1 MTGDID
7 TPIIGAGP
15 SARSAPSAQAPI
27 CAASLESSSPMLDD
41 ELSFNSYCIVCD
53 RYIVPV
59 KPVEAKDEE
68 EAASVAVK
76 PKKRAGGTIRVSHFG

>member
-7 TPIIGAGP
+7 CTVVGAGP
-15 SARSAPSAQAPI
+15 SAASAPSAQTQF
-27 CAASLESSSPMLDD
+27 CAGNMDPSPPMLDD

-59 KPVEAKDEE
+59 KPVEASEE
-68 EAASVAVK
+68 EAVSAPAK
-76 PKKRAGGTIRVSHFG
+76 PKKRAGGTIRVSHPR